1 MRLSEVK
8 FSSLVDPGAA
18 EGGGEALV
26 LLQVRQG
33 VAGELHG
40 FAWEPAA
47 DLVDPLL
54 HPAGGVQDKTRLK
67 TAQHGAFRT
76 KQGQNR

>member
-1 MRLSEVK
+1 M
-8 FSSLVDPGAA
+8 DPGPA

-26 LLQVRQG
+26 LLQVRQR

-40 FAWEPAA
+40 FAWKPAA
-47 DLVDPLL
+47 HLVDPLL

-67 TAQHGAFRT
+67 AAQQGAFRT
-76 KQGQNR
+76 KHG